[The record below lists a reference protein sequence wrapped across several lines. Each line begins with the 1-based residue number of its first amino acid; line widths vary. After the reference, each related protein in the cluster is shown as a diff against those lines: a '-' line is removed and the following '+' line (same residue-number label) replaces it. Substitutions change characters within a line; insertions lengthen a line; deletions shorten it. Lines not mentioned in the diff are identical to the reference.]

1 MDSSTRI
8 EVAEVVVVVVVKRF
22 IKFRSGFQLTPFAAV
37 AICASMNMIQHYY
50 MH

>member
-8 EVAEVVVVVVVKRF
+8 EVAEVVVVVVKRF
-22 IKFRSGFQLTPFAAV
+22 IKFWSGFQLTPFAAV

-50 MH
+50 IN